1 MAPGFKVSHK
11 NGVSVD
17 NRLDNLTLVPSFN
30 SLAGRRRSTAESAA
44 NSTLSAATCNR
55 CSSSSSRGTQ
65 ERIPSSQTGSELG
78 IEIILQVINGPYDYD
93 VIDEQMKKHTSHLI
107 IALFPF
113 QPTNQSAQLQCQKIT
128 SPVRNPGRRT
138 RRSCPAAHALVPPVI
153 IISSSTCPTPSRA
166 YTG

>member
-1 MAPGFKVSHK
+1 MICAGLKSALGPLRGRSETTFAQRGGRGGQLGAILCKLF
-11 NGVSVD
+11 
-17 NRLDNLTLVPSFN
+17 RLEVYIKRWGEGSKISKICKR
-30 SLAGRRRSTAESAA
+30 SLCTS
-44 NSTLSAATCNR
+44 
-55 CSSSSSRGTQ
+55 
-65 ERIPSSQTGSELG
+65 
-78 IEIILQVINGPYDYD
+78 PYDYD

-107 IALFPF
+107 VIALFPF